1 MHDRRLTSWDEWY
14 RFARRELDYSDAE
27 AVAYANLR
35 TVEDMNHRHLTAR
48 RAA

>member
-1 MHDRRLTSWDEWY
+1 MATRRLFSWNDWY
-14 RFARRELDYSDAE
+14 RFARGTLGYSHDE

-35 TVEDMNHRHLTAR
+35 FVEEQNRVTLAAA